1 MQRRNEDLKSKIAR
15 RQGVHHSPSKNPIVN
30 LIKENQ
36 SEISELS
43 QPFRTMFDQA
53 VSIVSLL
60 PSLNLVDEGRDFLA
74 QSQE

>member
-1 MQRRNEDLKSKIAR
+1 
-15 RQGVHHSPSKNPIVN
+15 VHHSPSKNPIVN

>member
-1 MQRRNEDLKSKIAR
+1 LKSKIAR
-15 RQGVHHSPSKNPIVN
+15 RQGVHHSPYKNPIFN
-30 LIKENQ
+30 LIKENR

-74 QSQE
+74 QS